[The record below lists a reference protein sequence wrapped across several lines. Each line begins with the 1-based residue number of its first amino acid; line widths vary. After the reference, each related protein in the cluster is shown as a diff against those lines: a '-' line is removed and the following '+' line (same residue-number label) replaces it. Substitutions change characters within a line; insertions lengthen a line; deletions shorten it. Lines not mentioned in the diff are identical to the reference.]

1 MGNQRLKK
9 GRVLFLIRVYNDL
22 DHIVPIIWK
31 MSALDAQPKF
41 LFVGERFEDDYR
53 ITFIKKCGA
62 VELNSSRFAFYAK
75 FRPKSGF
82 RRLTWLSDLF
92 FELFVGRRLIQE
104 KQISCVVTEWGGP
117 EGKGMAPCILRP
129 ARALGIPI
137 ISVPHGYHT
146 WVNNDFNDTTSSSIN
161 ATGDLPQ
168 MTNRNRFSAYVVQ
181 SNNIKRYCV
190 ESGIDQSKIKVLGS
204 ARFCKEWSKIN
215 LQLCSKHNNFVN
227 YDNRISV
234 LFFLSHWV
242 YNVDRKRCVNL
253 LETIAQKE
261 SVSLVIKGHTRG
273 RVTGGLS
280 DDEEKRLDKYPSIKY
295 ADERLHSPF
304 LVTQADVVIVFG
316 SSICFEALQQRVPV
330 CKPNFLSRN
339 ITIFDNSGLV
349 FEANTEEEVIR
360 FVTSEELRRSAM
372 PTEEVVE
379 NFFEEHIEGRDD
391 SPDTEVLL
399 KYANLIESTSKT

>member
-1 MGNQRLKK
+1 MGDQRLKK

-53 ITFIKKCGA
+53 INFIKKCGA
-62 VELNSSRFAFYAK
+62 VELNSPRFAFYAK

-82 RRLTWLSDLF
+82 RRLTRLSDLF
-92 FELFVGRRLIQE
+92 FELLVGRRLIQE

-129 ARALGIPI
+129 ARALGIPV

-146 WVNNDFNDTTSSSIN
+146 WVNNDFNDATSSSIN

-168 MTNRNRFSAYVVQ
+168 MADRNRFSAYVVQ

-190 ESGIDQSKIKVLGS
+190 ESGIDQSKIQVLGS
-204 ARFCKEWSKIN
+204 ARFCKEWSEIN
-215 LQLCSKHNNFVN
+215 LQLCGKHNNFVN
-227 YDNRISV
+227 YENGISI

-261 SVSLVIKGHTRG
+261 NVNLVIKGHTRG

-280 DDEEKRLDKYPSIKY
+280 EDEEKRLDKYPSIKY

-304 LVTQADVVIVFG
+304 LVKQADVVIVFG

-372 PTEEVVE
+372 PTEEVLE
-379 NFFEEHIEGRDD
+379 NFFKEHIEGRDD
-391 SPDTEVLL
+391 SPNTEVLL
-399 KYANLIESTSKT
+399 KYTNLIESTSKT